1 MTVAIDNCD
10 TGPYKAGEEVTLTG
24 TCDDFNSV
32 TFTATMNGKNV
43 EHTTESGP
51 DGTTWTCVIT
61 MPACPPGA
69 RGNQQVNFLVEEGE
83 SSDIC
88 VMELICP

>member
-10 TGPYKAGEEVTLTG
+10 TGPYKAGEKVTLTG
-24 TCDDFNSV
+24 TCDDFESV
-32 TFTATMNGKNV
+32 TFTATMNGRPV
-43 EHTTESGP
+43 DFTTESGE

-61 MPACPPGA
+61 MPTCPPGA
-69 RGNQQVNFLVEEGE
+69 TSNQHVNFLVEEGE

-88 VMELICP
+88 VMVLTCP